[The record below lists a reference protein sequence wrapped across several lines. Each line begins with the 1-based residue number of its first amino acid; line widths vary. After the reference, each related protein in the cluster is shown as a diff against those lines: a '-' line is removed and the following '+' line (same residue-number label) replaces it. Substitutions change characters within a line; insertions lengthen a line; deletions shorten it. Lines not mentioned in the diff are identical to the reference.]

1 MAFTLKIN
9 DFINESYYYTKHK
22 SGLDVYVIPKEMST
36 SYAIFGT
43 KFGSIDN
50 RFICNG
56 KEINLPDGSE
66 KKTTLFCGYCVVH
79 NNNAVII
86 VEAGERPEEIDF
98 ERAEEAKKRAEERLR
113 GGEGIDKNRAE
124 QALYRSIARLELYK
138 DK

>member
-1 MAFTLKIN
+1 MSDKLLNLKVITPVEVLFEGEVKSFIVKTKGEVGEFAVLADHMPMTAAVGNGTL
-9 DFINESYYYTKHK
+9 
-22 SGLDVYVIPKEMST
+22 V
-36 SYAIFGT
+36 
-43 KFGSIDN
+43 
-50 RFICNG
+50 
-56 KEINLPDGSE
+56 INLPDE
-66 KKTTLFCGYCVVH
+66 TAKRTTLFTGYCVVH

-86 VEAGERPEEIDF
+86 VEAGEKPEEIDF

>member
-1 MAFTLKIN
+1 MSDKLINLKVITPVEVLFEGEVKSFIVKTKGEVGEFAVLADHMPMTAAVGNGTL
-9 DFINESYYYTKHK
+9 
-22 SGLDVYVIPKEMST
+22 V
-36 SYAIFGT
+36 
-43 KFGSIDN
+43 
-50 RFICNG
+50 
-56 KEINLPDGSE
+56 INLPDE
-66 KKTTLFCGYCVVH
+66 TVKRTTIFTGYCVVH

>member
-1 MAFTLKIN
+1 MSDKLINLKVITPVEVLFEGEVKSFIVKTKGEVGEFAVLADHMPMTAAVGNGTL
-9 DFINESYYYTKHK
+9 
-22 SGLDVYVIPKEMST
+22 V
-36 SYAIFGT
+36 
-43 KFGSIDN
+43 
-50 RFICNG
+50 
-56 KEINLPDGSE
+56 INLPDE
-66 KKTTLFCGYCVVH
+66 TVKRTTLFTGYCVVH

-86 VEAGERPEEIDF
+86 VEAGEKTEEIDF

>member
-1 MAFTLKIN
+1 MSEKLINLKVITPVEVLFEGEAKSFIVKTRGEVGEFAVLADHIPMTAAVGNGTL
-9 DFINESYYYTKHK
+9 
-22 SGLDVYVIPKEMST
+22 V
-36 SYAIFGT
+36 
-43 KFGSIDN
+43 
-50 RFICNG
+50 
-56 KEINLPDGSE
+56 INLPDE
-66 KKTTLFCGYCVVH
+66 TVKRTTLFTGYCVVH

-86 VEAGERPEEIDF
+86 VEAGEKPEEIDF

>member
-1 MAFTLKIN
+1 MSDKLINLKVITPVEVLFEGEAQSFIVKTKGEVGEFAVLADHMPMTAAVGNGTL
-9 DFINESYYYTKHK
+9 
-22 SGLDVYVIPKEMST
+22 V
-36 SYAIFGT
+36 
-43 KFGSIDN
+43 
-50 RFICNG
+50 
-56 KEINLPDGSE
+56 INLPDE
-66 KKTTLFCGYCVVH
+66 TVKRTTLFTGYCVVH

-86 VEAGERPEEIDF
+86 VEAGEKPEEIDF

>member
-1 MAFTLKIN
+1 MSDKLINLKVITPVNVLFEGEAESFIVKTKGEVGEFAVLADHMPMTAAVGNGTL
-9 DFINESYYYTKHK
+9 
-22 SGLDVYVIPKEMST
+22 V
-36 SYAIFGT
+36 
-43 KFGSIDN
+43 
-50 RFICNG
+50 
-56 KEINLPDGSE
+56 INLPDE
-66 KKTTLFCGYCVVH
+66 TVKRTTLFTGYCVVH

-86 VEAGERPEEIDF
+86 VEAGEKPEEIDF

>member
-1 MAFTLKIN
+1 MSEKLINLKVITPAEILFEGEVKSFIVKTKGEVGEFAVLADHMPMTAAVGNGTL
-9 DFINESYYYTKHK
+9 
-22 SGLDVYVIPKEMST
+22 V
-36 SYAIFGT
+36 
-43 KFGSIDN
+43 
-50 RFICNG
+50 
-56 KEINLPDGSE
+56 INLPDGSE

-86 VEAGERPEEIDF
+86 VEAGEKPEEIDF

-138 DK
+138 NK

>member
-1 MAFTLKIN
+1 MSDKLINLKVITPAEILFEGEVKSFIVKTKGEVGEFAVLADHMPMTAAVGNGTL
-9 DFINESYYYTKHK
+9 
-22 SGLDVYVIPKEMST
+22 V
-36 SYAIFGT
+36 
-43 KFGSIDN
+43 
-50 RFICNG
+50 
-56 KEINLPDGSE
+56 INLPDE
-66 KKTTLFCGYCVVH
+66 TVKRTTLFTGYCVVH

>member
-1 MAFTLKIN
+1 MSDKLINLKVITPVEVLFEGEVKSFIVKTKGEVGEFAVFADHMPMTAAVGNGTL
-9 DFINESYYYTKHK
+9 
-22 SGLDVYVIPKEMST
+22 V
-36 SYAIFGT
+36 
-43 KFGSIDN
+43 
-50 RFICNG
+50 
-56 KEINLPDGSE
+56 INLPDE
-66 KKTTLFCGYCVVH
+66 TVKRTTLFTGYCVVH

-86 VEAGERPEEIDF
+86 VEAGEKPEEIDF

>member
-1 MAFTLKIN
+1 MSDKLINLKVITPVEVLFEGEAKSFIVKTRGETGEFAVLADHIPMTAAVGNGTL
-9 DFINESYYYTKHK
+9 
-22 SGLDVYVIPKEMST
+22 V
-36 SYAIFGT
+36 
-43 KFGSIDN
+43 
-50 RFICNG
+50 
-56 KEINLPDGSE
+56 INLPDE
-66 KKTTLFCGYCVVH
+66 TVKRTTVFTGYCVVH

-86 VEAGERPEEIDF
+86 VEAGEKPEEIDF

>member
-1 MAFTLKIN
+1 MSDKLINLKVITPVEVLFEGEVKSFIVKTKGEVGEFAVLADHMPMTAAVGNGTL
-9 DFINESYYYTKHK
+9 
-22 SGLDVYVIPKEMST
+22 V
-36 SYAIFGT
+36 
-43 KFGSIDN
+43 
-50 RFICNG
+50 
-56 KEINLPDGSE
+56 INLPDE
-66 KKTTLFCGYCVVH
+66 TVKRTTLFTGYCVVH

-86 VEAGERPEEIDF
+86 VEAGEKPEEIDF

>member
-1 MAFTLKIN
+1 MSDKLINLKVITPAEILFEGEVKS
-9 DFINESYYYTKHK
+9 FIVKTKGEVGEFAVLADHMPMTAAV
-22 SGLDVYVIPKEMST
+22 GN
-36 SYAIFGT
+36 GT
-43 KFGSIDN
+43 
-50 RFICNG
+50 RV
-56 KEINLPDGSE
+56 INLPDE
-66 KKTTLFCGYCVVH
+66 TVKRTTLFTGYCVVH

-86 VEAGERPEEIDF
+86 VEAGEKPEEIDF

>member
-1 MAFTLKIN
+1 MSDKLINLKVITPVEVLFEGEVKSCIVKTKGEVGEFAVLADHMPMTAAVGNGTL
-9 DFINESYYYTKHK
+9 
-22 SGLDVYVIPKEMST
+22 V
-36 SYAIFGT
+36 
-43 KFGSIDN
+43 
-50 RFICNG
+50 
-56 KEINLPDGSE
+56 INLPDE
-66 KKTTLFCGYCVVH
+66 TVKRTTLFTGYCVVH

-86 VEAGERPEEIDF
+86 VEAGEKPEEIDF